1 MEKISENISKTLPN
15 VFSGTEKKMTIND
28 YAKPNLVNQCLLLPL
43 LLLSSGDVSFHLPHD
58 LTILHK
64 TNFHFLSLH
73 RLRNCTKTVTI
84 LKQKPKLIFTSWA
97 SLYSATTPG
106 STVSN
111 ASASISS
118 SANITCCEMRLE
130 DEESIICG

>member
-1 MEKISENISKTLPN
+1 MDKISENISKTLPN
-15 VFSGTEKKMTIND
+15 IFSGKEKKMTIND

-64 TNFHFLSLH
+64 TNFHILSLH
-73 RLRNCTKTVTI
+73 RHKNCDNIET
-84 LKQKPKLIFTSWA
+84 KPKLIFTSCA